1 MSTATL
7 QASIFDVHPSG
18 VSIEGPWVKKD
29 GIPHDFG
36 INFCGGGKCRKCG
49 AHLTT
54 PQWPQY
60 CDERLL
66 KNEEPVFSEEV
77 QRLNK
82 TIDSKEEA
90 IERSMGNA
98 NERWKT
104 AALDTIV
111 EIAQKTPSFTS
122 DDVLAVLDRLDV
134 KTHDTRALGGIFVQ
148 AARLGWIRKTGA
160 YVPSKRPAC
169 HSRPILVWESLLHSA

>member
-1 MSTATL
+1 MNACPLLGQMSFLEADL
-7 QASIFDVHPSG
+7 AVHERIDEFPS
-18 VSIEGPWVKKD
+18 SETMETT
-29 GIPHDFG
+29 
-36 INFCGGGKCRKCG
+36 G
-49 AHLTT
+49 A
-54 PQWPQY
+54 
-60 CDERLL
+60 RG
-66 KNEEPVFSEEV
+66 VFSEEV

-82 TIDSKEEA
+82 TIDTKEEA

-111 EIAQKTPSFTS
+111 EIAQKTPSLTS

-169 HSRPILVWESLLHSA
+169 HSRPILVWESLLRSA